1 MTETGPQVEGFDRLV
16 EPYRCELLAY
26 CYRMLGSAHDAEDL
40 VQDTYLRAWRAR
52 AQYDETRSSLR
63 TWLYRIATNVCL
75 TALEVRGRR
84 PMPSGMVAASDPLGP
99 LIPGEHA
106 AWLQPLPDS
115 LLDAGDPA
123 GAVIDRSSLRLAFAA
138 ALQHLSARQ
147 RGALILRD
155 VLSFS
160 ASEAA
165 DILGTT
171 VVSVNS
177 SLQRARARVKE
188 AGVRQEHVGE
198 PSAAEQRAWVD
209 RYMKAFERADVEGLK
224 RLLTEDVLMEMPPMV
239 NWFTG
244 PANYGLFME
253 WVFAVAGTDWHLKA
267 VAANGQPGF
276 AAYCRVGDGYQLHT
290 LQVFTVTAEG
300 ISRNSVFQESEVFTS
315 FGLAARLDAQ
325 GLVNAELRRARLVP
339 APPPV
344 CTDEFA
350 GTPQANRLQ
359 GENPM
364 SDSRAHDKAAIEAI
378 LANSYKAWEAGDA
391 AGMVADYTADATAI
405 MTGSLRESRDMIRG
419 NMALAFEG
427 PLKGTSTWN
436 KELSFR
442 FIGRD
447 AAIAVYESGILFG
460 DQTEVPDAGKVN
472 ATWVFEKQDGQWLI
486 AAYHNS
492 PVLAPGQ

>member
-1 MTETGPQVEGFDRLV
+1 VTAQVDGFGGQVEPFRT
-16 EPYRCELLAY
+16 ELLAY

-52 AQYDETRSSLR
+52 EQYDETRSSLR

-84 PMPSGMVAASDPLGP
+84 PLPSGLVAASDPLGP
-99 LIPGEHA
+99 LVRGET

-123 GAVIDRSSLRLAFAA
+123 GAAIDRSSLRLAFAA

-188 AGVRQEHVGE
+188 AGVEQEPLSE

-209 RYMKAFERADVEGLK
+209 RYMSAFERADVEGLK
-224 RLLTEDVLMEMPPMV
+224 RLLTEDVLMEMPPMI

-244 PANYGLFME
+244 PGNYGLFME
-253 WVFAVAGTDWHLKA
+253 WVFGAAGTDWHLKP

-276 AAYCRVGDGYQLHT
+276 AAYCRAGDGYELHT
-290 LQVFTVTAEG
+290 LQIFTVTAAG
-300 ISRNSVFQESEVFTS
+300 ISRNSVFQDQDVFAS
-315 FGLAARLDAQ
+315 FGLPARLGAH
-325 GLVNAELRRARLVP
+325 
-339 APPPV
+339 
-344 CTDEFA
+344 
-350 GTPQANRLQ
+350 
-359 GENPM
+359 GE
-364 SDSRAHDKAAIEAI
+364 I
-378 LANSYKAWEAGDA
+378 
-391 AGMVADYTADATAI
+391 
-405 MTGSLRESRDMIRG
+405 
-419 NMALAFEG
+419 
-427 PLKGTSTWN
+427 TS
-436 KELSFR
+436 
-442 FIGRD
+442 
-447 AAIAVYESGILFG
+447 V
-460 DQTEVPDAGKVN
+460 
-472 ATWVFEKQDGQWLI
+472 
-486 AAYHNS
+486 
-492 PVLAPGQ
+492 